1 MTSARTA
8 WHGIA
13 LVVAMA
19 ASALNACLL
28 RTLDVAGIPFV
39 FATAMLVQLLL
50 IVLLAYNLV
59 IFLRAP
65 LGIAVLGVMGDSSL
79 FLQFSVPGRT
89 SLVSQ

>member
-1 MTSARTA
+1 
-8 WHGIA
+8 
-13 LVVAMA
+13 
-19 ASALNACLL
+19 
-28 RTLDVAGIPFV
+28 
-39 FATAMLVQLLL
+39 MLVQLLL
-50 IVLLAYNLV
+50 IVLLAYNLG